1 MSEKIDFDFYADS
14 YDRAL
19 AEGLAVSGENREY
32 FAEGRVK
39 WLAGRLHRMGSR
51 PLLVIDFG
59 CGTGSTSPILLE
71 FLRPNCV
78 IGLDSSARSI
88 DVARRK
94 YASERIHFS
103 LVQEYEPSEAADLI
117 YCNGVFHHIPP
128 ELRGSSL
135 KFLHQALRPGGL
147 FSLWENN
154 PWNPGTRFIM
164 SRIPFDRDAVTLSPL
179 ESRSLVR
186 SEGFSVVR
194 TDFVFFFP
202 RFLKLLRPTEKLLS
216 RVPLGA
222 QYQVV
227 CQKSGA

>member
-1 MSEKIDFDFYADS
+1 MNGKTDFDFYADS

-39 WLAGRLHRMGSR
+39 WLAGCLHRMGSN
-51 PLLVIDFG
+51 PSLVIDYG
-59 CGTGSTSPILLE
+59 CGTGSTSPLLLK
-71 FLRPNCV
+71 FLRPKNI
-78 IGLDSSARSI
+78 IGLDSSTRSI
-88 DVARRK
+88 DVARRTH
-94 YASERIHFS
+94 ASDRIHFS
-103 LVQEYEPSEAADLI
+103 LVQEYEPTEAADLI

-128 ELRGSSL
+128 ELRRSSL
-135 KFLHQALRPGGL
+135 KFLHQTLRAGGL

-164 SRIPFDRDAVTLSPL
+164 NRIPFDRDAITLSAL
-179 ESRSLVR
+179 ECRSLVR
-186 SEGFSVVR
+186 TEGFSVLG
-194 TDFVFFFP
+194 TEFTFFFP

-222 QYQVV
+222 QYQVL
-227 CQKSGA
+227 CHKSDA

>member
-39 WLAGRLHRMGSR
+39 WLASRLHRMGSR
-51 PLLVIDFG
+51 PSLVIDFG
-59 CGTGSTSPILLE
+59 CGTGSTSPILLD

-78 IGLDSSARSI
+78 IGLDSSARPI

-94 YASERIHFS
+94 YVSERIHFS
-103 LVQEYEPSEAADLI
+103 LVQEYEPTEAADLI
-117 YCNGVFHHIPP
+117 YCNGVFHHIKP

-147 FSLWENN
+147 FSL
-154 PWNPGTRFIM
+154 
-164 SRIPFDRDAVTLSPL
+164 
-179 ESRSLVR
+179 
-186 SEGFSVVR
+186 
-194 TDFVFFFP
+194 
-202 RFLKLLRPTEKLLS
+202 
-216 RVPLGA
+216 
-222 QYQVV
+222 
-227 CQKSGA
+227 

>member
-59 CGTGSTSPILLE
+59 CGTGSTSPILLD
-71 FLRPNCV
+71 FLPPNCA

-94 YASERIHFS
+94 YVSEKIHFS
-103 LVQEYEPSEAADLI
+103 LVQEYEP
-117 YCNGVFHHIPP
+117 
-128 ELRGSSL
+128 
-135 KFLHQALRPGGL
+135 K
-147 FSLWENN
+147 
-154 PWNPGTRFIM
+154 
-164 SRIPFDRDAVTLSPL
+164 
-179 ESRSLVR
+179 
-186 SEGFSVVR
+186 
-194 TDFVFFFP
+194 
-202 RFLKLLRPTEKLLS
+202 
-216 RVPLGA
+216 
-222 QYQVV
+222 
-227 CQKSGA
+227 